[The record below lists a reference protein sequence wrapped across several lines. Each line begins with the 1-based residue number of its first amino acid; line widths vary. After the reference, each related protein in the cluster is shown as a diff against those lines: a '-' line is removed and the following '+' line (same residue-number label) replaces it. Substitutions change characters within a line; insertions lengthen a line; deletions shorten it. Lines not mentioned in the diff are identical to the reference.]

1 MWHPPV
7 RFLRG
12 RRRGRR
18 LAIVRVEHDL
28 TQDGPHTVRSRF
40 ELGVQ
45 RMIDAWMAAGRLE
58 VSPADLQLAREF
70 LEQSGWK
77 VEDAPD
83 LRIRIVDREG
93 QVAEMSRE
101 GAVMAAL
108 RRLAKK

>member
-1 MWHPPV
+1 M
-7 RFLRG
+7 
-12 RRRGRR
+12 
-18 LAIVRVEHDL
+18 EHDL
-28 TQDGPHTVRSRF
+28 TLQQPHLVCTRF

-45 RMIDAWMAAGRLE
+45 RMIDTWIAAGRLE
-58 VSPADLQLAREF
+58 VSPEDLQLAREF
-70 LEQSGWK
+70 LVQAGWK
-77 VEDAPD
+77 VEDAPG

>member
-1 MWHPPV
+1 M
-7 RFLRG
+7 
-12 RRRGRR
+12 
-18 LAIVRVEHDL
+18 EHDL
-28 TQDGPHTVRSRF
+28 TQQQPHLVCTRF

-45 RMIDAWMAAGRLE
+45 RMIDTWIAAGRLE